1 MLSVSWVNVVGSVA
15 DILEVR
21 AAFIFRVEVYRFF
34 FNNSHV
40 FIMQV
45 AENIQHNDMAVT
57 VTCRYTLISDN
68 P

>member
-1 MLSVSWVNVVGSVA
+1 
-15 DILEVR
+15 
-21 AAFIFRVEVYRFF
+21 
-34 FNNSHV
+34 
-40 FIMQV
+40 MQA